1 MIELYMLTE
10 KYNISLNDKLQE
22 KKKYKMKMKA
32 INIYNY
38 LFNQWLTT
46 EKNKKVSNCEI
57 VWVTD
62 SVTSW
67 LDCFS
72 IFGHLQH
79 HNSQGV
85 YFLAK

>member
-38 LFNQWLTT
+38 LFNQWLIT
-46 EKNKKVSNCEI
+46 EKNKKVSNKTFI
-57 VWVTD
+57 NKNLYV
-62 SVTSW
+62 S
-67 LDCFS
+67 
-72 IFGHLQH
+72 FGQ
-79 HNSQGV
+79 
-85 YFLAK
+85 

>member
-46 EKNKKVSNCEI
+46 EKNKKVSNKTFI
-57 VWVTD
+57 NKNLYV
-62 SVTSW
+62 S
-67 LDCFS
+67 
-72 IFGHLQH
+72 FGQ
-79 HNSQGV
+79 
-85 YFLAK
+85 